1 MNLNSEKNTTHKIVI
16 CGPGGSGKDFL
27 RKKLENKGWKYGV
40 LYTTRPMR
48 SNEKFGTDYFFIN
61 DQQFND
67 LKESSQ
73 LVEAS
78 IFAHGW
84 QYGTSLDTWN
94 NCNLF
99 VMSPNSLRQIKEK
112 FTLAD
117 VFVIYLNT
125 PEEVRRARLMSRQD
139 ADSVD
144 RRLYTDNADFKDFSD
159 FDIKIIDPNF

>member
-1 MNLNSEKNTTHKIVI
+1 MKNKIILV
-16 CGPGGSGKDFL
+16 GPGGSGKDYL

-48 SNEKFGTDYFFIN
+48 ATEKYGIDYFFVN
-61 DQQFND
+61 DDQFND
-67 LKESSQ
+67 LKETDQ
-73 LVEAS
+73 LVEHS
-78 IFAHGW
+78 TFAHGW

-112 FTLAD
+112 FTLSD

-125 PEEVRRARLMSRQD
+125 PEEMRRARLMSRQD

-144 RRLYTDNADFKDFSD
+144 RRLYTDKCDFESFVD

>member
-1 MNLNSEKNTTHKIVI
+1 MLQNKIIIV
-16 CGPGGSGKDFL
+16 GPGGSGKDYL
-27 RKKLENKGWKYGV
+27 RKKLESKGWKYGI

-48 SNEKFGTDYFFIN
+48 TNEKFGVDYFFIN

-67 LKESSQ
+67 LKEANQ
-73 LVEAS
+73 LAECS

-84 QYGTSLDTWN
+84 QYGTSLDVWN
-94 NCNLF
+94 SCNLF

-112 FTLAD
+112 FSLKD

-125 PEEVRRARLMSRQD
+125 PEEVRRIRLAARQD
-139 ADSVD
+139 ADSVE
-144 RRLYTDNADFKDFSD
+144 RRLSTDKADFELFED

>member
-1 MNLNSEKNTTHKIVI
+1 MKNKMILV
-16 CGPGGSGKDFL
+16 GPGGSGKDYL

-48 SNEKFGTDYFFIN
+48 AVEKYGVDYFFVN

-67 LKESSQ
+67 LKETSQ
-73 LVEAS
+73 LVENS
-78 IFAHGW
+78 TFANNW
-84 QYGTSLDTWN
+84 QYGTSLDTWS

-99 VMSPNSLRQIKEK
+99 VMSPNSLRQIKEQ
-112 FTLAD
+112 FTLND

-144 RRLYTDNADFKDFSD
+144 RRLYTDRVDFENFVD
-159 FDIKIIDPNF
+159 FDIKIIDHNF